1 MEAIPNYD
9 ENIVK
14 YKTNGSN
21 YKITINEINGFKG
34 ITVNNLLFS
43 AKILPDNLNSYEIK
57 LEIVSLKKKIE
68 ESCNIVKQVVDV
80 NVGINSLYSQYEL
93 LKTSIDELDNFNKK
107 EEILK
112 SLSKIKKQLIKLNK
126 YKEDFN
132 SGIKDEFIEEINLND
147 LESYQK
153 RLQNNNQ

>member
-1 MEAIPNYD
+1 M
-9 ENIVK
+9 
-14 YKTNGSN
+14 
-21 YKITINEINGFKG
+21 
-34 ITVNNLLFS
+34 
-43 AKILPDNLNSYEIK
+43 
-57 LEIVSLKKKIE
+57 
-68 ESCNIVKQVVDV
+68 
-80 NVGINSLYSQYEL
+80 
-93 LKTSIDELDNFNKK
+93 KTSIDELDNFNKK
-107 EEILK
+107 EDILK